1 MTKRIYQTDDNH
13 WMHVSYTDNTAWL
26 RNRTDGKDDE
36 RLDRQNVEQ
45 NDAFIELQK
54 TSTVLTVKQVTTYLT
69 EAHFDLDKLSTYEN
83 RDEWLEAFGI
93 LRQMADGGHEFA
105 LLEGGGQ
112 PGDANDLILI
122 PQTRLRRFYQTLR
135 IFGGIGITTQIVE
148 YMNDRNRSERISRII
163 DESVRHFGRYQNVEE
178 AFHGRP
184 GGAHAV
190 DEYVGE
196 PEQFA
201 KCLQARLRVAHNNG
215 VAIDAIH
222 NGNLA
227 YVDYELS
234 PYRTTNHATMEDGM
248 VGVSGAGGLDLLLV
262 DHSDGAPV
270 PVIGEIKAATDRDLF
285 LALIQSLM
293 YAVELSS
300 QSQLQRLRHHYGQ
313 FAGLADNSMV
323 CIYLLFQGD
332 TADVALYNQT
342 VDLATQLFDHDGGVN
357 NFVKSIKFVQVSLGP
372 EMEDVIFKITDI
384 VERAP

>member
-1 MTKRIYQTDDNH
+1 MTKRIYQTTDNH

-148 YMNDRNRSERISRII
+148 YMNDRNRSERISTII
-163 DESVRHFGRYQNVEE
+163 DESVRHFDRYQNVGE

-184 GGAHAV
+184 GGPHAV
-190 DEYVGE
+190 DTYVGE
-196 PEQFA
+196 PDQFA

-262 DHSDGAPV
+262 DRSDGAPV

-313 FAGLADNSMV
+313 FAGLADDSMV

-372 EMEDVIFKITDI
+372 EMEDVIFEITDI